1 MNNIITEIKNEIKIC
16 IKELE
21 NISSKNNNILVEA
34 DKNFFSFILKKILL
48 YKKLGKY
55 WSNKKYLFSFKVIVS
70 DLFSLIFTVIEKK
83 ERYCFLNERSII
95 ENFTRILVSVSIE
108 EDYITKNV
116 LEKLKKKLTF
126 KEISFINNEYD
137 ISCGYI
143 HGSDIL
149 SETLISIFS
158 DNLLVKNNKS
168 FSSNKRKCSFYLRI
182 IKLLSIYEKL
192 LINKYPNEI
201 DGIFFKEKDI
211 FEYLTNKNSL
221 ELLFSLINKK

>member
-158 DNLLVKNNKS
+158 NNIS
-168 FSSNKRKCSFYLRI
+168 
-182 IKLLSIYEKL
+182 
-192 LINKYPNEI
+192 PNE
-201 DGIFFKEKDI
+201 K
-211 FEYLTNKNSL
+211 
-221 ELLFSLINKK
+221 

>member
-83 ERYCFLNERSII
+83 ERYCFLN
-95 ENFTRILVSVSIE
+95 
-108 EDYITKNV
+108 
-116 LEKLKKKLTF
+116 
-126 KEISFINNEYD
+126 
-137 ISCGYI
+137 
-143 HGSDIL
+143 
-149 SETLISIFS
+149 
-158 DNLLVKNNKS
+158 
-168 FSSNKRKCSFYLRI
+168 
-182 IKLLSIYEKL
+182 
-192 LINKYPNEI
+192 
-201 DGIFFKEKDI
+201 
-211 FEYLTNKNSL
+211 
-221 ELLFSLINKK
+221 